1 MPQTP
6 MTVRID
12 SQQKAMFDS
21 LCEQFGM
28 SANTAINIFVRQVI
42 RLRRIPFIIS
52 ATETDEDIR
61 AKAIEAFQSLRKE
74 AETSMEPEMTLEES
88 VWKTFQRDLLR
99 IFHKIKHVA
108 IPTLN
113 SKKSEELQNWDL
125 WGPLL
130 ICLVLC
136 MYIYPY
142 NP

>member
-42 RLRRIPFIIS
+42 RLRRIPFTIAAAESEENIS
-52 ATETDEDIR
+52 

-74 AETSMEPEMTLEES
+74 AETSMEPEMTLEEINAEINA
-88 VWKTFQRDLLR
+88 VREARRQT
-99 IFHKIKHVA
+99 V
-108 IPTLN
+108 
-113 SKKSEELQNWDL
+113 
-125 WGPLL
+125 
-130 ICLVLC
+130 
-136 MYIYPY
+136 
-142 NP
+142 